1 MEYVTTGKIINIR
14 GLKGELKLLSL
25 TDFAHKRYKKGNQV
39 FFYHEET
46 KERLP
51 FTVHS
56 YSHLSGNDYL
66 IVKEITNCDQANL
79 YRGYLVQVSQESL
92 GKLDPNTY
100 YHHELIDCHI
110 VTSSDKSVGKVI
122 EIVDNGAQKLLRVQL
137 NGKTILIPFLQ
148 HFIQSVDIQTKTI
161 IIHEIEGLL

>member
-1 MEYVTTGKIINIR
+1 M
-14 GLKGELKLLSL
+14 
-25 TDFAHKRYKKGNQV
+25 
-39 FFYHEET
+39 
-46 KERLP
+46 
-51 FTVHS
+51 
-56 YSHLSGNDYL
+56 

-92 GKLDPNTY
+92 GKLDSNTY

-110 VTSSDKSVGKVI
+110 VTSSGKSVGKVI

-148 HFIQSVDIQTKTI
+148 YFIQSVDIQTKTI